1 MFDILKTDRLIL
13 RKARFDDLDLIF
25 NNVWSDESLT
35 KNMLWKV
42 TTNYDDAVER
52 MKRTIKFQ
60 SENYAYF
67 VCLKESDEPIG
78 FAGIYEKEPG
88 VYEDTG
94 ICIAT
99 KYQKKGYGKEVVSA
113 FINLIFESLN
123 GNLFYYGCHSTNEC
137 SRRLCLSLG
146 FKHFKSFS
154 CIRDYDNYSYILD
167 MYYFDKKMYDELSR

>member
-99 KYQKKGYGKEVVSA
+99 KYQKKGYGTRLLLSIEKCFSE
-113 FINLIFESLN
+113 NRFELFTSTRSLSN
-123 GNLFYYGCHSTNEC
+123 
-137 SRRLCLSLG
+137 
-146 FKHFKSFS
+146 
-154 CIRDYDNYSYILD
+154 I
-167 MYYFDKKMYDELSR
+167 KMYERMGYNSFDTKDVDDELSFVYLEKHKNKE